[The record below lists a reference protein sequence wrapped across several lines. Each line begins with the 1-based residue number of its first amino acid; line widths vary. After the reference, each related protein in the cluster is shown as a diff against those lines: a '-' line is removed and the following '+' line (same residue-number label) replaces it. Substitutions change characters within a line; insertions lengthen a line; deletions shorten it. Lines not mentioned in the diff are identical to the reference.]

1 MLSRVNILFKIR
13 SPYSEALVNGLFLY
27 EGGCAAPPPFPR
39 PSQCNRFKMHA
50 RIPLQAFN
58 NNQQS
63 LLAHV
68 VKSV

>member
-1 MLSRVNILFKIR
+1 MVCSFMKVD
-13 SPYSEALVNGLFLY
+13 VQ
-27 EGGCAAPPPFPR
+27 PPPFPR
-39 PSQCNRFKMHA
+39 PPQCNRFKLRA

-63 LLAHV
+63 LFAHA